1 MAENTSKQG
10 DNTFEFTNNITVM
23 RFIRMFLSL
32 QVIAIML
39 VNAQMP
45 VLFRILSRDVLFYVV
60 RFYSRPV
67 LDLVYLFE
75 YYRVVIEAGTDN
87 INNIESSVTQ
97 RKLSFTSRYPYMM
110 YMPDMYINVCVYVY
124 TCKYTYITLQVC
136 MYIYIYNYTKKI
148 LFTSRYIKMIC
159 IYMNIYTQSFT

>member
-1 MAENTSKQG
+1 MAENSSKQG

-60 RFYSRPV
+60 RFYSRPF

-75 YYRVVIEAGTDN
+75 YYRKVIEAGTDN
-87 INNIESSVTQ
+87 INRIQSVGN
-97 RKLSFTSRYPYMM
+97 RKLSFTSRYTCMSAWSC
-110 YMPDMYINVCVYVY
+110 IN
-124 TCKYTYITLQVC
+124 
-136 MYIYIYNYTKKI
+136 
-148 LFTSRYIKMIC
+148 
-159 IYMNIYTQSFT
+159 